1 MFSSPEQA
9 SAISKE
15 CAGGMINW
23 WTLDLDG
30 VELDAGGMIIFG
42 DGAIDGDLEAKEL
55 DDGDVKPVTLCNCV
69 KFDDIIDMLI
79 DIDMFSPLGNVTT
92 EGVAIGAN
100 DSFSEAKGS
109 VVLTQSNR
117 NGFQSVGVV

>member
-1 MFSSPEQA
+1 
-9 SAISKE
+9 
-15 CAGGMINW
+15 
-23 WTLDLDG
+23 LDG
-30 VELDAGGMIIFG
+30 VELDAGGVIIFG
-42 DGAIDGDLEAKEL
+42 DGAIDGDLEAKKL

-69 KFDDIIDMLI
+69 EFDDIIDMLI

-117 NGFQSVGVV
+117 NGFQSDGVV